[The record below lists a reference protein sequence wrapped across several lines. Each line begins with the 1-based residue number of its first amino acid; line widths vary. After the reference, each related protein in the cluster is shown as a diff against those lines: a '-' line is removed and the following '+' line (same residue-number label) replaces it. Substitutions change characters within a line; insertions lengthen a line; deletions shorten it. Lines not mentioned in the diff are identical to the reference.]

1 MASYEK
7 RDVARQ
13 DLKELMEKIVI
24 AAAVTDGSQA
34 IALAETLT
42 ATEGQGERTCCRY
55 RWLRAVSHAA
65 DTDSPLRAGRT
76 LPEDRD
82 QSSRHFIAILD

>member
-42 ATEGQGERTCCRY
+42 ATEGPRRTDV
-55 RWLRAVSHAA
+55 LSV
-65 DTDSPLRAGRT
+65 
-76 LPEDRD
+76 
-82 QSSRHFIAILD
+82 

>member
-24 AAAVTDGSQA
+24 AARVTDGSQA
-34 IALAETLT
+34 IATLAEPLT
-42 ATEGQGERTCCRY
+42 ATEG
-55 RWLRAVSHAA
+55 
-65 DTDSPLRAGRT
+65 
-76 LPEDRD
+76 
-82 QSSRHFIAILD
+82 